1 MNPDNI
7 LNILEVDATLCGKKN
22 TLKAYKNRYGNK
34 AKCYLDMCEH
44 AKVDELVDDRK
55 TISYLMYCATRKKC
69 PKGVELKFDP
79 QQYDELLS
87 RSYMSTLGD
96 QDATTAVLC
105 NITDP
110 LGYEAMKQHK
120 LAVKTLHQFQLDHNL
135 KSNSWESC
143 FSTILQMIM
152 NICRKRVKILKR
164 KRLVDEEDNIFAGYE
179 CADHIGNIINYM
191 HLDIRSHNTLL
202 QKYNKNLRI
211 LAIMTTTLF
220 GCVRGECTLNAELRD
235 LYFLRVKS
243 KDPSRID
250 LLLITMYEGESIF
263 WVKMKL

>member
-1 MNPDNI
+1 
-7 LNILEVDATLCGKKN
+7 
-22 TLKAYKNRYGNK
+22 
-34 AKCYLDMCEH
+34 
-44 AKVDELVDDRK
+44 
-55 TISYLMYCATRKKC
+55 
-69 PKGVELKFDP
+69 
-79 QQYDELLS
+79 
-87 RSYMSTLGD
+87 
-96 QDATTAVLC
+96 
-105 NITDP
+105 
-110 LGYEAMKQHK
+110 
-120 LAVKTLHQFQLDHNL
+120 
-135 KSNSWESC
+135 
-143 FSTILQMIM
+143 M
-152 NICRKRVKILKR
+152 NICRRRVKILKR
-164 KRLVDEEDNIFAGYE
+164 KVDEEDNIFAGYE
-179 CADHIGNIINYM
+179 CADQIRNILNYI